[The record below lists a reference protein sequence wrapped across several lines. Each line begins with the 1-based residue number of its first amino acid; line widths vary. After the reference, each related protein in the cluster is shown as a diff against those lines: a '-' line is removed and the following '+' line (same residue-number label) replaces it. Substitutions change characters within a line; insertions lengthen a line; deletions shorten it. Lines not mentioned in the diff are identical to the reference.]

1 MALCATA
8 MGTAACVLNEN
19 WAIDDYVYISIYGL
33 EGIFLF
39 SKSQILKNFLLHS
52 KKAKKLKSFITSFLL
67 WETHIKYS
75 TSWETNN
82 LLYSYTVWTDL
93 QRKFDS
99 FLSVLGVHCH
109 QCYLFKRSTYY
120 MQHIICTAKLEF
132 TIFCRAVL
140 QLHASLR
147 VKWIYGIL

>member
-1 MALCATA
+1 MLWHHWWLCVQQQWELLLVYWVKIGPLTI
-8 MGTAACVLNEN
+8 MFTSQFMVLKAFFCSVSHKF
-19 WAIDDYVYISIYGL
+19 WK
-33 EGIFLF
+33 IFYF
-39 SKSQILKNFLLHS
+39 IQ
-52 KKAKKLKSFITSFLL
+52 KKRKKLKSFITSFLL

-109 QCYLFKRSTYY
+109 QCYLFKRSTYLKF
-120 MQHIICTAKLEF
+120 QEF
-132 TIFCRAVL
+132 SFCLLTIFDGQR
-140 QLHASLR
+140 
-147 VKWIYGIL
+147 KI

>member
-67 WETHIKYS
+67 
-75 TSWETNN
+75 
-82 LLYSYTVWTDL
+82 
-93 QRKFDS
+93 
-99 FLSVLGVHCH
+99 
-109 QCYLFKRSTYY
+109 
-120 MQHIICTAKLEF
+120 
-132 TIFCRAVL
+132 
-140 QLHASLR
+140 
-147 VKWIYGIL
+147 

>member
-1 MALCATA
+1 MADILVMVYGDVVWESLEQSLEYLLVAWPITEHSKVFISHNQFSLVSKNNMAYANKIKAKMLNAEYTNFIFKTGLNVVTSLMALCATA

-67 WETHIKYS
+67 
-75 TSWETNN
+75 
-82 LLYSYTVWTDL
+82 
-93 QRKFDS
+93 
-99 FLSVLGVHCH
+99 
-109 QCYLFKRSTYY
+109 
-120 MQHIICTAKLEF
+120 
-132 TIFCRAVL
+132 
-140 QLHASLR
+140 
-147 VKWIYGIL
+147 